1 MPTWNSF
8 FSSIFSG
15 FDFHICL
22 HFRAFCKI
30 KVKVK
35 VAQSRP
41 TLWPHGLYS
50 PWNSPGQNTR
60 VSSHSLL
67 LWLFPTQGSNPGLLH
82 CRWILYQLSYE
93 GSPLH
98 YWLAK
103 YDCSLVH
110 LRKFFIFSLNNS
122 MTFFLHSKTYRTWTD
137 EFPTFKS

>member
-1 MPTWNSF
+1 MKESQSVVSDFCDPLDCIVQGILQVRILEWVAFPFSRGSF
-8 FSSIFSG
+8 
-15 FDFHICL
+15 
-22 HFRAFCKI
+22 
-30 KVKVK
+30 
-35 VAQSRP
+35 QSRE
-41 TLWPHGLYS
+41 
-50 PWNSPGQNTR
+50 NTG
-60 VSSHSLL
+60 VGSLSLL
-67 LWLFPTQGSNPGLLH
+67 QGIFPIQGSNPSLLH

-122 MTFFLHSKTYRTWTD
+122 MTSFLHSKTYRTWTD